1 MFDKILRETI
11 VTWRFLFQEFKDFE
25 SKFFLVIIGL
35 FLFPISYWVFLVVC
49 GFWIIGPFLSNCQI
63 YENKVVHSTFFSIN
77 LFIYL
82 FLAGWVFVAA
92 RGLSLVAASGG
103 YSSLRCGLLISMA
116 SLCCRA
122 RTLGARALVVA
133 VCELSS
139 CGSRAVERRLSSC
152 GAWA

>member
-1 MFDKILRETI
+1 MVFEELVHFFQI
-11 VTWRFLFQEFKDFE
+11 VKFMRIKLFIV
-25 SKFFLVIIGL
+25 L
-35 FLFPISYWVFLVVC
+35 
-49 GFWIIGPFLSNCQI
+49 
-63 YENKVVHSTFFSIN
+63 FFSIN